1 MRSILIA
8 QIIRKME
15 LLHGILQVLNYVMA
29 IYTQSWALL
38 IFLLHLASSENA
50 IDMAF

>member
-15 LLHGILQVLNYVMA
+15 LLHRILQVLNYVMA
-29 IYTQSWALL
+29 IYTKSWALL